1 MSKVEQHIKVNATD
15 PIEFAKLLLELGAKG
30 ARIKNGSYVFLRNY
44 PLSCEVVVEV
54 TPDTQ
59 IESNANISA
68 IPVPHPLTE
77 EQLNELEYDVL
88 LKMGEEA
95 GVKSRKKADIIKAL
109 VKGETNIKGDADI
122 KGETPKGESKS
133 GE

>member
-1 MSKVEQHIKVNATD
+1 MSKVEQHIKVSATD

-77 EQLNELEYDVL
+77 EQLNGLEYDVL

-109 VKGETNIKGDADI
+109 VVSSETPVKV
-122 KGETPKGESKS
+122 ETPKGESKA